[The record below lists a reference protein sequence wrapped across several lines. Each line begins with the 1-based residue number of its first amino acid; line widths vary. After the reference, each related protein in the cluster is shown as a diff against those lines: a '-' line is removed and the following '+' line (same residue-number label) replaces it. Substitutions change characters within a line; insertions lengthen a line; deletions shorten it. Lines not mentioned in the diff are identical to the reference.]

1 MTNAEMVLL
10 VEISTRLKTME
21 DGMAVI
27 LERTN
32 AHQEIE
38 KIQKKR
44 VLKKFSEDQLNLADF
59 IYRTIKKA
67 VDITKPNMREWA
79 NTVRLMQEVDGHSS
93 EDICKAITAF
103 SLDPFWSVTCLS
115 PTSLRKNFDR
125 SKVLKASAGESVDQ
139 YR

>member
-10 VEISTRLKTME
+10 VDISTRLKVME

-79 NTVRLMQEVDGHSS
+79 NTVRLMQEVDGHSA

-103 SLDPFWSVTCLS
+103 SLDPFLSVTCLS

>member
-10 VEISTRLKTME
+10 VDISTRLKVME

-38 KIQKKR
+38 KVQKKR
-44 VLKKFSEDQLNLADF
+44 ELKKFSEDQLNLADF

-79 NTVRLMQEVDGHSS
+79 NTVRLMQEVDGHSA
-93 EDICKAITAF
+93 EDIRKAITAF